1 MGADTIKI
9 NQSVQLEGSTL
20 KKSGKI
26 RKNDEGMF
34 EEFISSLL
42 QKIRITS
49 NNQDDDNS
57 LPENVLDEL
66 LQGMASTNLQPEGL
80 SDFIFSK
87 GVTEEKKPVNISYF
101 TENML
106 SLVDDAEILDNEG
119 SIIINEGSLTI
130 NEGPVIDNLSEF
142 ALKVSEYLQ
151 PKNSDEEVQSLPDSM
166 YHATNEND
174 IEAVKSILKKYGVI
188 EDDTENI
195 ETEGRELGQTENKAP
210 NHKRT
215 DDTDIMSPLKDKKSI
230 SNEKSNVSSE
240 QKQLNDVVPA
250 KLKDSTEEKSPVMF
264 TIQEKNSGAADLS
277 GQILSPTE
285 APDVPP
291 NTLNL
296 SQENIDKIVKSFKTL
311 RLPDSTEI
319 SVKLTPE
326 ELGEV
331 NVRVVLEK
339 GHVTGH
345 ITAESREV
353 ALMLEN
359 KLDLLKQEM
368 AYKNVNLSDI
378 SVSVFTGQGDGSS
391 RNSSRDFLKKN
402 GGRAQNHLSY
412 VEETDIINGD
422 EHDTGLNII
431 A

>member
-9 NQSVQLEGSTL
+9 NQSVQTEGSTL

-42 QKIRITS
+42 QKIRSIS
-49 NNQDDDNS
+49 NSENDDNALS
-57 LPENVLDEL
+57 ENEINEL
-66 LQGMASTNLQPEGL
+66 LQGIASPQLQPAGF

-87 GVTEEKKPVNISYF
+87 VDPAEKGPVKITSYP
-101 TENML
+101 ENTL
-106 SLVDDAEILDNEG
+106 SLKDDAVILDNEG
-119 SIIINEGSLTI
+119 SLTI
-130 NEGPVIDNLSEF
+130 KEGPVIDNISEF
-142 ALKVSEYLQ
+142 ALKALEDLQ
-151 PKNSDEEVQSLPDSM
+151 QKSSDAGVQSLSNSM
-166 YHATNEND
+166 YYDTNEND
-174 IEAVKSILKKYGVI
+174 IASVKSLLKQYGVI

-215 DDTDIMSPLKDKKSI
+215 DDTDIMSPIKDKKSL
-230 SNEKSNVSSE
+230 SNEKSYISNE
-240 QKQLNDVVPA
+240 QKQLNDLLSA
-250 KLKDSTEEKSPVMF
+250 KSKNLTEEKSSAMF
-264 TIQEKNSGAADLS
+264 TVQEKNSGVADLS
-277 GQILSPTE
+277 GQTLSPTE
-285 APDVPP
+285 SPNVPSK
-291 NTLNL
+291 TLDL